1 MSEQKIVEL
10 EEKIAF
16 LQNMIDELNM
26 VVFRQGEKL
35 EKLNLK
41 LKDTNEKL
49 LDQSESI
56 LLNRSGFRRK
66 TASLLSFALIR
77 FIIMISATPFN
88 PQTTLKGTY

>member
-41 LKDTNEKL
+41 LKDTHDKL

-56 LLNRSGFRRK
+56 SVQNKDSDDK
-66 TASLLSFALIR
+66 
-77 FIIMISATPFN
+77 P
-88 PQTTLKGTY
+88 PHY

>member
-1 MSEQKIVEL
+1 MSDKKIVEL

-41 LKDTNEKL
+41 LKDTHDKL
-49 LDQSESI
+49 LDQSESTSVQ
-56 LLNRSGFRRK
+56 NE
-66 TASLLSFALIR
+66 ASDDK
-77 FIIMISATPFN
+77 P
-88 PQTTLKGTY
+88 PHY

>member
-1 MSEQKIVEL
+1 MSKEKIVEL

-41 LKDTNEKL
+41 LKDTDDKL
-49 LDQSESI
+49 LNQSELMSAK
-56 LLNRSGFRRK
+56 NE
-66 TASLLSFALIR
+66 ASDDK
-77 FIIMISATPFN
+77 P
-88 PQTTLKGTY
+88 PHY

>member
-1 MSEQKIVEL
+1 MAFFLNIMMSEEKIVEL

-41 LKDTNEKL
+41 LKDTNL
-49 LDQSESI
+49 
-56 LLNRSGFRRK
+56 
-66 TASLLSFALIR
+66 SLIH
-77 FIIMISATPFN
+77 I
-88 PQTTLKGTY
+88 

>member
-1 MSEQKIVEL
+1 MSDEKIFEL

-41 LKDTNEKL
+41 LKDTHDKL

-56 LLNRSGFRRK
+56 SVQNE
-66 TASLLSFALIR
+66 ASDDK
-77 FIIMISATPFN
+77 P
-88 PQTTLKGTY
+88 PHY

>member
-1 MSEQKIVEL
+1 MSQKKIVEL

-41 LKDTNEKL
+41 LKDTNEKMMNL
-49 LDQSESI
+49 SE
-56 LLNRSGFRRK
+56 
-66 TASLLSFALIR
+66 
-77 FIIMISATPFN
+77 IISEKNDNSDDRP
-88 PQTTLKGTY
+88 PHY

>member
-1 MSEQKIVEL
+1 MSDEKIVEL

-41 LKDTNEKL
+41 LKDTHDKL
-49 LDQSESI
+49 LDQSKSI
-56 LLNRSGFRRK
+56 SVQNE
-66 TASLLSFALIR
+66 ASDDK
-77 FIIMISATPFN
+77 P
-88 PQTTLKGTY
+88 PHY

>member
-1 MSEQKIVEL
+1 MSDEKIVEL

-16 LQNMIDELNM
+16 LQNMIDDLNM

-41 LKDTNEKL
+41 LKDTHDKL

-56 LLNRSGFRRK
+56 SVQNE
-66 TASLLSFALIR
+66 ASDNK
-77 FIIMISATPFN
+77 P
-88 PQTTLKGTY
+88 PHY

>member
-1 MSEQKIVEL
+1 MSDEKIVEL

-41 LKDTNEKL
+41 LKDTHDKF

-56 LLNRSGFRRK
+56 SVQNE
-66 TASLLSFALIR
+66 ASDDK
-77 FIIMISATPFN
+77 P
-88 PQTTLKGTY
+88 PHY

>member
-1 MSEQKIVEL
+1 MSDEKIVEL

-41 LKDTNEKL
+41 LKDTHNKL

-56 LLNRSGFRRK
+56 SVQNE
-66 TASLLSFALIR
+66 ASDDK
-77 FIIMISATPFN
+77 P
-88 PQTTLKGTY
+88 PHY

>member
-1 MSEQKIVEL
+1 MSDKKIVEL

-41 LKDTNEKL
+41 LKDTHDKFLN
-49 LDQSESI
+49 QSESI
-56 LLNRSGFRRK
+56 SVQNE
-66 TASLLSFALIR
+66 ASDDK
-77 FIIMISATPFN
+77 P
-88 PQTTLKGTY
+88 PHY

>member
-1 MSEQKIVEL
+1 MSDEKIVEL

-35 EKLNLK
+35 EELNLK
-41 LKDTNEKL
+41 LKDTHDKL

-56 LLNRSGFRRK
+56 SVQNE
-66 TASLLSFALIR
+66 ASDDK
-77 FIIMISATPFN
+77 P
-88 PQTTLKGTY
+88 PHY

>member
-1 MSEQKIVEL
+1 MMSEEKIVEL

-41 LKDTNEKL
+41 VKDTNEKL
-49 LDQSESI
+49 LNQSE
-56 LLNRSGFRRK
+56 
-66 TASLLSFALIR
+66 AS
-77 FIIMISATPFN
+77 
-88 PQTTLKGTY
+88 TLESKDLDERPPHY